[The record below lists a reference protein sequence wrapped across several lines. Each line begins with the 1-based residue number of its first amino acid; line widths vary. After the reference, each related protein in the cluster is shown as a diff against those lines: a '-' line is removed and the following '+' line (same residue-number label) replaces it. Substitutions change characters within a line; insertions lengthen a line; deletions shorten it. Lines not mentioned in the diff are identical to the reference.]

1 MFSMRSDALLKR
13 LTSSC
18 HDKRSAVLVVIR
30 AFRGERGRGVGN
42 DTP

>member
-1 MFSMRSDALLKR
+1 MFSTRSDALLKR

-30 AFRGERGRGVGN
+30 ALRGEKGEGGRE
-42 DTP
+42 